1 MYIFTSIDESS
12 SKSYTMENEIKIN
25 INNPK
30 QLEKLY
36 REHKSAFSIAFN
48 NIYPELTNEPAAQ
61 AWNERLNYKDEQI
74 AWGNK
79 NEIIFIVVA
88 ALVGGIIAKAPSFF
102 GIAYNVYLSKNIGFI
117 VFPILT
123 VYFVWKQQL
132 SMNKLI
138 LPFILFLGSAI
149 FVNSI
154 PYNVKSATFILSTIH
169 LPIFLWAILG
179 YAFIGGDLNNSQR
192 KIEFLKFNGNFI
204 VMTGLIY
211 ISGMFFTGIT
221 IALFGLLKMDIT
233 KFYFE
238 QIAVWGLAAI
248 PMLSTYL
255 IQNNPALVNKISPT
269 IAKIFTPIVF
279 VTLLV
284 FLIALIYNG
293 QHLYNDRNFLLVFN
307 IVLIGVMAI
316 ILFSLTEATNNI
328 SSKFNLFILL
338 GLALLTIIANAIALS
353 AISFRL
359 SEYGLS
365 PNRLA
370 VLGANLLVFIHLL
383 FVSYGLFNNLKGKAS
398 IQYIEGSIA
407 LFIPAYAVWA
417 AFVTFAMPFL
427 FKFI

>member
-1 MYIFTSIDESS
+1 
-12 SKSYTMENEIKIN
+12 MENEIKIN

-36 REHKSAFSIAFN
+36 RDHKGAFIIAFN
-48 NIYPELTNEPAAQ
+48 NIYQDLRNEPAAQ

-74 AWGNK
+74 TWGSK

-88 ALVGGIIAKAPSFF
+88 AFVGGLIAKMPSFL
-102 GIAYNVYLSKNIGFI
+102 GIEYDVYISKNIGFV

-123 VYFVWKQQL
+123 AYFIWKQQL
-132 SMNKLI
+132 SMTKLVLPLI
-138 LPFILFLGSAI
+138 LFIASAI
-149 FVNSI
+149 FMNSL
-154 PYNVKSATFILSTIH
+154 PYNEKSATFILSTIH

-179 YAFIGGDLNNSQR
+179 YAFIGGDLNNNQK
-192 KIEFLKFNGNFI
+192 KIAFLKYNGNFI
-204 VMTGLIY
+204 VMTGLIF

-221 IALFGLLKMDIT
+221 LALFELLKMDIQT
-233 KFYFE
+233 FYFE
-238 QIAVWGLAAI
+238 QIAVWALAAM

-255 IQNNPALVNKISPT
+255 IQNNPDLVNKISPT

-284 FLIALIYNG
+284 FLIALFYNG
-293 QHLYNDRNFLLVFN
+293 KNIYNDRNFLLVFN
-307 IVLIGVMAI
+307 AVLIGVMAI
-316 ILFSLTEATNNI
+316 ILFSLTEATNNTR
-328 SSKFNLFILL
+328 SKFNLIILF

-359 SEYGLS
+359 SEFGIS

-370 VLGANLLVFIHLL
+370 VLGTNLLIFIHLL
-383 FVSYGLFNNLKGKAS
+383 FVSYGLFKNLKGKAS
-398 IQYIEGSIA
+398 IQDVEGDIA
-407 LFIPAYAVWA
+407 LFIPVYAVWA
-417 AFVTFAMPFL
+417 AFVTFAIPFI

>member
-1 MYIFTSIDESS
+1 
-12 SKSYTMENEIKIN
+12 MENEIKIN

-36 REHKSAFSIAFN
+36 RDHKGAFTIAFN
-48 NIYPELTNEPAAQ
+48 NIYQEITNEPAAQ
-61 AWNERLNYKDEQI
+61 AWHERLNYKDEHLTW
-74 AWGNK
+74 ANK

-88 ALVGGIIAKAPSFF
+88 AFVGGLIAKMPSFL
-102 GIAYNVYLSKNIGFI
+102 GLEYDVYLSKNIGFV
-117 VFPILT
+117 VFPILSM
-123 VYFVWKQQL
+123 YFIWKQQL
-132 SMNKLI
+132 SMTKLV
-138 LPFILFLGSAI
+138 LPLILFLGSAV
-149 FVNSI
+149 FVNSL
-154 PYNVKSATFILSTIH
+154 PYNEKSATFILSLIH

-179 YAFIGGDLNNSQR
+179 YTFIGGDLKNNFK
-192 KIEFLKFNGNFI
+192 KIAFLKFNGNFI
-204 VMTGLIY
+204 VMTGLIF
-211 ISGMFFTGIT
+211 ISGMLFTGIT
-221 IALFGLLKMDIT
+221 IALFGLLKIDIT

-238 QIAVWGLAAI
+238 QIAVWGLAAM

-255 IQNNPALVNKISPT
+255 IQNNPELVNKISPT

-284 FLIALIYNG
+284 FLVTLFYSGMSI
-293 QHLYNDRNFLLVFN
+293 YNDRNFLLVFN

-316 ILFSLTEATNNI
+316 ILFSLTEATNNT
-328 SSKFNLFILL
+328 SSKFNLIILFGL
-338 GLALLTIIANAIALS
+338 GLLAIIANAIALS

-359 SEYGLS
+359 SEYGIS

-398 IQYIEGSIA
+398 IQNIEADIA
-407 LFIPAYAVWA
+407 LFIPVYALWA
-417 AFVTFAMPFL
+417 AFVTFAMPFI